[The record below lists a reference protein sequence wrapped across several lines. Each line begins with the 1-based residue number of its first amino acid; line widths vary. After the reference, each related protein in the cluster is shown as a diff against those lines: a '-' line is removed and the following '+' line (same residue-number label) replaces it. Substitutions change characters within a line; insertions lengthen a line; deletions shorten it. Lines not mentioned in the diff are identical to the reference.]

1 MAGIKRDSAD
11 KWFSDCI
18 RHAAGYQCEHC
29 HKGFEGLVQ
38 GLEACHIYGR
48 ANKST
53 RWCVENCVS
62 MCSGCHRSF
71 TEHPI
76 AFNDW
81 LLAKFGEG
89 RLDILREKKRAIF
102 KTTKP
107 IRLEIAKHY
116 RQEFRK
122 MVRENSTDLVSYN

>member
-29 HKGFEGLVQ
+29 HKGFGGLVQ

-53 RWCVENCVS
+53 RWCAENCVS

-71 TEHPI
+71 
-76 AFNDW
+76 
-81 LLAKFGEG
+81 
-89 RLDILREKKRAIF
+89 ILREKKRAIF

-116 RQEFRK
+116 RQEFRR
-122 MVRENSTDLVSYN
+122 MVLENSTDLVSYN

>member
-29 HKGFEGLVQ
+29 HKNFEGLVQ
-38 GLEACHIYGR
+38 GLEASHIYGR

-62 MCSGCHRSF
+62 MCSGCHRAF

-81 LLAKFGEG
+81 LLAEFGAG

-116 RQEFRK
+116 REEYRR